1 MKKQTDQQQKTQG
14 KTTKDSHNQ
23 EQIQTQD
30 KELLNLKV
38 DKGEKEKMN
47 NKTMEKHNTRQ
58 LLRLETGILV
68 QTRRR
73 PHTDGRRPIFL
84 L

>member
-38 DKGEKEKMN
+38 DKGEKKKISKN
-47 NKTMEKHNTRQ
+47 NGKTQLKKSLDLKAGYNQHASLRQ
-58 LLRLETGILV
+58 NPPSLTKENS
-68 QTRRR
+68 
-73 PHTDGRRPIFL
+73 
-84 L
+84 